1 MHSLFNALLAQH
13 ARQLTAVRCA
23 HSTIAQLHRYFEEV
37 VLENNLSAL
46 VIEGL
51 PAAGKRSAREL
62 ARMRPLAGG
71 GRRTFFFVV
80 QEDEFPERLETSVT
94 DAVTP
99 VVLQHPATGHANE
112 HFVVIADARFSAVL
126 ATVRNTA
133 EETGEDEVVWTFEP
147 DVVYSALEYLQ
158 ARVRAEH
165 PYYASVFGNAVRG
178 SMPKATSLQLTLSVT
193 TKLAHL
199 LQEQAGREIAVN
211 RIATAIRESL
221 ELGVIL
227 QKTVTEVGAALNVGG
242 CTLRVEGRTKGEPL
256 NYSYFATPAQEG
268 KLRGKDVSSEL
279 DQISSQLSKTRTVF
293 TRDGSDSLDSAHTQ
307 FPLAVIPLMFQDRFI
322 GALEVVD
329 DNPSRTWQ
337 DNEILLLR
345 TVANQVA
352 VAINHADLFAQ
363 MQQQALTDA
372 LTGCYNRRSFEMQLD
387 RELQLA
393 TRLGQPLALLMLD
406 LDQFKQLNDTVG
418 HDSGDNALRLLAECF
433 RQELR
438 AVDTAARF
446 GGYEFALIL
455 PGADPDGA
463 LIVAER
469 VRMKIEQIL
478 IPGFGPLS
486 ASLGIA
492 TYPLHSNARTELVQR
507 ADSALYSAKR
517 AGRNRV
523 VLFKAPT
530 DPLSAPVSVS
540 NILVDTTDPVEALSG
555 ASLPA

>member
-1 MHSLFNALLAQH
+1 
-13 ARQLTAVRCA
+13 
-23 HSTIAQLHRYFEEV
+23 
-37 VLENNLSAL
+37 
-46 VIEGL
+46 
-51 PAAGKRSAREL
+51 
-62 ARMRPLAGG
+62 
-71 GRRTFFFVV
+71 
-80 QEDEFPERLETSVT
+80 
-94 DAVTP
+94 
-99 VVLQHPATGHANE
+99 
-112 HFVVIADARFSAVL
+112 
-126 ATVRNTA
+126 
-133 EETGEDEVVWTFEP
+133 
-147 DVVYSALEYLQ
+147 
-158 ARVRAEH
+158 
-165 PYYASVFGNAVRG
+165 
-178 SMPKATSLQLTLSVT
+178 
-193 TKLAHL
+193 
-199 LQEQAGREIAVN
+199 
-211 RIATAIRESL
+211 
-221 ELGVIL
+221 
-227 QKTVTEVGAALNVGG
+227 
-242 CTLRVEGRTKGEPL
+242 
-256 NYSYFATPAQEG
+256 
-268 KLRGKDVSSEL
+268 
-279 DQISSQLSKTRTVF
+279 
-293 TRDGSDSLDSAHTQ
+293 
-307 FPLAVIPLMFQDRFI
+307 
-322 GALEVVD
+322 
-329 DNPSRTWQ
+329 
-337 DNEILLLR
+337 
-345 TVANQVA
+345 
-352 VAINHADLFAQ
+352 
-363 MQQQALTDA
+363 
-372 LTGCYNRRSFEMQLD
+372 MQLD

-530 DPLSAPVSVS
+530 GPLSAPVSVS